1 MFYPKLFHDDF
12 FDDFMGF
19 DFPHF
24 RPVEDAE
31 RKLYGKHVTGLMKT
45 DIRDKDGNYELDIDL
60 PGFKKDEIEL
70 NLENGYLSVSAKVD
84 RSLDD
89 SDDEERYVRQERFYG
104 QCARSFYVG
113 EEITRQDIK
122 AAFKNGVLRLTV
134 PKKQKAAELPE
145 SQHIEIE

>member
-1 MFYPKLFHDDF
+1 MMSLMLPRRRRDFDLFDSF
-12 FDDFMGF
+12 FGGDGGF
-19 DFPHF
+19 APMSS
-24 RPVEDAE
+24 A
-31 RKLYGKHVTGLMKT
+31 LMKT
-45 DIRDKDGNYELDIDL
+45 DVKEKKDKYLIDIDL
-60 PGFKKDEIEL
+60 PGFDKDNITVD
-70 NLENGYLSVSAKVD
+70 LENGYLSVSAKVD